1 MDTMTEQK
9 IGNDRI
15 LSTKLLVRA
24 IREGR
29 KNKERFCF
37 ILGAGASASSGIPTG
52 AELEY
57 RWMLDLNKDLGL
69 EEVRAVAGNLR
80 ENNTLSHDFK
90 EIEEAWN
97 RAKKK
102 GQTVLPSKY
111 YFDIYTLRFYPNYRN
126 GYHYLENL
134 MERSKP
140 SFGYHTL
147 ALMLTELPGSN
158 LVITTNFDSLV
169 EDALFLYADKKPLVI
184 NHELLAE
191 YAGDLNVKRPV
202 IAKLHRGIFF
212 DPLNRPEETDK
223 LQGKWKDVLEKVFQ
237 NYTPVVIGY
246 GGGDGSLM
254 KVLEESDVGMKNGI
268 YWCYVEKYG
277 IPDEKIQKI
286 VKDKEG
292 YLVRTAGFD
301 AVMLAVGNI
310 LFKDKIDP
318 DKTREALEKRIHIQ
332 IDNYEEEYKK
342 LKEELEDVSD
352 KKKPLNES
360 EEELK
365 ENIEKLDERTKHS
378 ESERQKMEQMTVWDY
393 YRQGNRY
400 YNSGEYE
407 NAIFRYEKAINLKP
421 DYAEAYYNRGVTYGK
436 LGESEKAIADYSKAI
451 ELKPD
456 LVEAYNNRG
465 VTYRKLGESEKALAD
480 YNKAIELKPDDAG
493 AYNNRGVTYGKLGE
507 SEKAIADYS
516 KAIELK
522 PDLVEA
528 YNNRGVAYDDLGE
541 SKKAIADYSKVIE
554 LKPDDADA
562 YYNRGVAYA
571 SIGESEKAIAD
582 YSKVV
587 KLKPDYAVA
596 YNNRGTIYSRI
607 GESEKAIADYSKAI
621 ELKPDNAEAYYNR
634 GVIYAGLGESEK
646 AIADYSKV
654 IELNPKDKEA
664 YEARAKVYYS
674 LGEEEKAA
682 ADEEAASKL

>member
-1 MDTMTEQK
+1 MSEQI

-15 LSTKLLVRA
+15 LSTKLLVKA
-24 IREGR
+24 ISEGQ
-29 KNKERFCF
+29 KYGERFCF

-57 RWMLDLNKDLGL
+57 RWMLDLDKDPGFK
-69 EEVRAVAGNLR
+69 EVHAVAKSLK
-80 ENNTLSHDFK
+80 EKKHLSHDFK

-97 RAKKK
+97 RAKEKR
-102 GQTVLPSKY
+102 QTVLPSEY

-147 ALMLTELPGSN
+147 ALMLTELSGSN

-169 EDALFLYADKKPLVI
+169 EDALFLYTDKKPLVI

-191 YAGDLNVKRPV
+191 FAGDLNIKRPV

-212 DPLNRPEETDK
+212 DPLNRPEETNG
-223 LQGKWKDVLEKVFQ
+223 LQGKWKDILEKVFQ

-246 GGGDGSLM
+246 GGGDSSLM
-254 KVLEESDVGMKNGI
+254 EVLEKRDVAMKNGI
-268 YWCYVEKYG
+268 YWCYVEKFG
-277 IPDEKIQKI
+277 IPDEKIQTI
-286 VKDKEG
+286 VEDKKG

-301 AVMLAVGNI
+301 AVMLAIGNI

-318 DKTREALEKRIHIQ
+318 DTTRGTLERRIYTQ
-332 IDNYEEEYKK
+332 VDNYEEEYKK
-342 LKEELEDVSD
+342 LKVELEDVAETET
-352 KKKPLNES
+352 PLNES

-365 ENIEKLDERTKHS
+365 ENIEKLDERTKRS
-378 ESERQKMEQMTVWDY
+378 ESERQKLEQMTAWDY

-400 YNSGEYE
+400 CDSEEYE
-407 NAIFRYEKAINLKP
+407 NAIVSYDKAIKQKT

-456 LVEAYNNRG
+456 YAKAYNNRG
-465 VTYRKLGESEKALAD
+465 CTYDDLGESEKAIADYSKAVELKPDYADAYYNRGCANSKLGESEKAIAD
-480 YNKAIELKPDDAG
+480 YSKAVELKPGYAE
-493 AYNNRGVTYGKLGE
+493 AYNNRGYTYDDLGE

-516 KAIELK
+516 KAIE
-522 PDLVEA
+522 
-528 YNNRGVAYDDLGE
+528 
-541 SKKAIADYSKVIE
+541 
-554 LKPDDADA
+554 
-562 YYNRGVAYA
+562 
-571 SIGESEKAIAD
+571 
-582 YSKVV
+582 
-587 KLKPDYAVA
+587 LKPDYAVA

-621 ELKPDNAEAYYNR
+621 ELKPGYAEAYYNR

>member
-1 MDTMTEQK
+1 MSEQI

-15 LSTKLLVRA
+15 LSTKLLVKA
-24 IREGR
+24 ISEGQ
-29 KNKERFCF
+29 KYGERFCF
-37 ILGAGASASSGIPTG
+37 ILGAGASASSGILTG

-57 RWMLDLNKDLGL
+57 RWMLDLDKDPGFK
-69 EEVRAVAGNLR
+69 EVHAVAKSLK
-80 ENNTLSHDFK
+80 EKKHLSHEFK

-97 RAKKK
+97 RAKEKR
-102 GQTVLPSKY
+102 QTVLPSEY

-147 ALMLTELPGSN
+147 ALMLTELSGSN

-169 EDALFLYADKKPLVI
+169 EDALFLYTDKKPLVI

-191 YAGDLNVKRPV
+191 FAGDLNVKRPV

-212 DPLNRPEETDK
+212 DPLNRPEETNG
-223 LQGKWKDVLEKVFQ
+223 LQGKWKDILEKVFQ

-254 KVLEESDVGMKNGI
+254 EVLEKRDVAMKNGI
-268 YWCYVEKYG
+268 YWCYVEKFG
-277 IPDEKIQKI
+277 IPDEKIQTI
-286 VKDKEG
+286 VEDKKG

-301 AVMLAVGNI
+301 AVMLAIGNI

-318 DKTREALEKRIHIQ
+318 DTTRGTLEGRIYTQ
-332 IDNYEEEYKK
+332 VDNYEEEYKK
-342 LKEELEDVSD
+342 LKVELEDVSD
-352 KKKPLNES
+352 KEKPLNES

-365 ENIEKLDERTKHS
+365 ENIEKLDERTKRS
-378 ESERQKMEQMTVWDY
+378 ESERQKLEQMTAWDY
-393 YRQGNRY
+393 NRRGIRSY
-400 YNSGEYE
+400 DLGEYE
-407 NAIFRYEKAINLKP
+407 NAILSYEKAINLKP
-421 DYAEAYYNRGVTYGK
+421 DYAIAYYNRGCVNTKLGESERAIADYSKAIELKPDLAEAYNNRGYTYKKIGESEK
-436 LGESEKAIADYSKAI
+436 AIADYSKAIELKPDLAEVYNNRGNAYDRLGESEKAIADYSKAI

-456 LVEAYNNRG
+456 YAEAYNNRG
-465 VTYRKLGESEKALAD
+465 CTY
-480 YNKAIELKPDDAG
+480 DD
-493 AYNNRGVTYGKLGE
+493 LGE

-522 PDLVEA
+522 PDYAE
-528 YNNRGVAYDDLGE
+528 
-541 SKKAIADYSKVIE
+541 
-554 LKPDDADA
+554 A
-562 YYNRGVAYA
+562 YYNRGVTYR
-571 SIGESEKAIAD
+571 
-582 YSKVV
+582 
-587 KLKPDYAVA
+587 KL
-596 YNNRGTIYSRI
+596 
-607 GESEKAIADYSKAI
+607 GESEKAIADYSKA
-621 ELKPDNAEAYYNR
+621 
-634 GVIYAGLGESEK
+634 
-646 AIADYSKV
+646 

>member
-1 MDTMTEQK
+1 MSEQI

-15 LSTKLLVRA
+15 LSTKLLVKA
-24 IREGR
+24 ISEGQ
-29 KNKERFCF
+29 KYGERFCF
-37 ILGAGASASSGIPTG
+37 ILGAGASASSGILTG

-57 RWMLDLNKDLGL
+57 RWMLDLDKDPGFK
-69 EEVRAVAGNLR
+69 EVHAVAKSLK
-80 ENNTLSHDFK
+80 EKKHLSHEFK

-97 RAKKK
+97 RAKEKR
-102 GQTVLPSKY
+102 QTVLPSEY

-147 ALMLTELPGSN
+147 ALMLTELSGSN

-169 EDALFLYADKKPLVI
+169 EDALFLYTDKKPLVI

-191 YAGDLNVKRPV
+191 FAGDLNVKRPV

-212 DPLNRPEETDK
+212 DPLNRPEETNG
-223 LQGKWKDVLEKVFQ
+223 LQGKWKDILEKVFQ

-254 KVLEESDVGMKNGI
+254 EVLEKRDVAMKNGI
-268 YWCYVEKYG
+268 YWCYVEKFG
-277 IPDEKIQKI
+277 IPDEKIQTI
-286 VKDKEG
+286 VEDKKG

-301 AVMLAVGNI
+301 AVMLAIGNI

-318 DKTREALEKRIHIQ
+318 DTTRGTLEGRIYTQ
-332 IDNYEEEYKK
+332 VDNYEEEYKK
-342 LKEELEDVSD
+342 LKVELEDVSD
-352 KKKPLNES
+352 KEKPLNES

-365 ENIEKLDERTKHS
+365 ENIEKLDERTKRS
-378 ESERQKMEQMTVWDY
+378 ESERQKLEQMTAWDY
-393 YRQGNRY
+393 NRRGIRSY
-400 YNSGEYE
+400 DLGEYE
-407 NAIFRYEKAINLKP
+407 NAILSYEKAINLKP
-421 DYAEAYYNRGVTYGK
+421 DYAIAYYNRGCVNTKLGESERAIADYSKAIELKPDLAEAYNNRGYTYKKIGESEK
-436 LGESEKAIADYSKAI
+436 AIADYSKAIELKPDLAEVYNNRGNAYDRLGESEKAIADYSKAI

-456 LVEAYNNRG
+456 YANAYNNRG
-465 VTYRKLGESEKALAD
+465 K
-480 YNKAIELKPDDAG
+480 
-493 AYNNRGVTYGKLGE
+493 
-507 SEKAIADYS
+507 
-516 KAIELK
+516 
-522 PDLVEA
+522 
-528 YNNRGVAYDDLGE
+528 
-541 SKKAIADYSKVIE
+541 
-554 LKPDDADA
+554 
-562 YYNRGVAYA
+562 
-571 SIGESEKAIAD
+571 
-582 YSKVV
+582 
-587 KLKPDYAVA
+587 
-596 YNNRGTIYSRI
+596 IYTGI

-621 ELKPDNAEAYYNR
+621 ELKPDYANAYNNRGYTYDGIGESEKAIADYSKAIELKPDYADAYYNR
-634 GVIYAGLGESEK
+634 GNVYGSMGESEK

>member
-1 MDTMTEQK
+1 MSEQI

-15 LSTKLLVRA
+15 LSTKLLVKA
-24 IREGR
+24 ISEGQ
-29 KNKERFCF
+29 KYGERFCF
-37 ILGAGASASSGIPTG
+37 ILGAGASASSGILTG

-57 RWMLDLNKDLGL
+57 RWMLDLDKDPGFK
-69 EEVRAVAGNLR
+69 EVHAVAKSLK
-80 ENNTLSHDFK
+80 EKKHLSHDFK

-97 RAKKK
+97 RAKEKR
-102 GQTVLPSKY
+102 QTVLPSEY

-147 ALMLTELPGSN
+147 ALMLTELSGSN

-169 EDALFLYADKKPLVI
+169 EDALFLYTDKKPLVI

-191 YAGDLNVKRPV
+191 FAGDLNIKRPV

-212 DPLNRPEETDK
+212 DPLNRPEETNG
-223 LQGKWKDVLEKVFQ
+223 LQGKWKDILEKVFQ

-246 GGGDGSLM
+246 GGGDSSLM
-254 KVLEESDVGMKNGI
+254 EVLEKRDVAMKNGI
-268 YWCYVEKYG
+268 YWCYVEKFG
-277 IPDEKIQKI
+277 IPDEKIQTI
-286 VKDKEG
+286 VEDKKG

-301 AVMLAVGNI
+301 AVMLAIGNI

-318 DKTREALEKRIHIQ
+318 DTTRGTLEGRIYTQ
-332 IDNYEEEYKK
+332 VDNYEEEYKK
-342 LKEELEDVSD
+342 LKVELEDVAETEI
-352 KKKPLNES
+352 PLNES

-365 ENIEKLDERTKHS
+365 ENIEKLDERTKRS
-378 ESERQKMEQMTVWDY
+378 ESERQKLEQMTAWDY
-393 YRQGNRY
+393 YRQGNRNY
-400 YNSGEYE
+400 FSGEYE
-407 NAIFRYEKAINLKP
+407 NAILSYEKAIKQKP
-421 DYAEAYYNRGVTYGK
+421 DYAEAYNNRGVAYDD

-456 LVEAYNNRG
+456 NAEAYYNRG
-465 VTYRKLGESEKALAD
+465 CTY
-480 YNKAIELKPDDAG
+480 DD
-493 AYNNRGVTYGKLGE
+493 LGE

-522 PDLVEA
+522 PGYADA
-528 YNNRGVAYDDLGE
+528 YNNRGNAY
-541 SKKAIADYSKVIE
+541 
-554 LKPDDADA
+554 
-562 YYNRGVAYA
+562 NC
-571 SIGESEKAIAD
+571 IGESEKAIAD
-582 YSKVV
+582 YSKAIEL
-587 KLKPDYAVA
+587 KPDYAKAYNNRGYTYDDLGESEKAIADYSKAIELKPDYAVA

-621 ELKPDNAEAYYNR
+621 ELKPGYAEAYYNR
-634 GVIYAGLGESEK
+634 GVIYAGIGESEK

>member
-1 MDTMTEQK
+1 MTEQK

-15 LSTKLLVRA
+15 LSTKLLVKA
-24 IREGR
+24 IREGQ
-29 KNKERFCF
+29 KNGERFCF

-57 RWMLDLNKDLGL
+57 RWMLDLNEEPGI
-69 EEVRAVAGNLR
+69 EEVRAVAGDLG
-80 ENNTLSHDFK
+80 ENKTLSHDFK

-212 DPLNRPEETDK
+212 DPLNRPEETDE

-254 KVLEESDVGMKNGI
+254 KVLEKPDVRMKNGI

-277 IPDEKIQKI
+277 IPDEKIQTI

-292 YLVRTAGFD
+292 YFVRTAGFD
-301 AVMLAVGNI
+301 AVMLAIGNI

-318 DKTREALEKRIHIQ
+318 DKTREALERRIHTQ

-352 KKKPLNES
+352 KEKPLNES
-360 EEELK
+360 EEELR
-365 ENIEKLDERTKHS
+365 ENIEKLDERTKRS
-378 ESERQKMEQMTVWDY
+378 ESERQKLEQMTAWDY

-400 YNSGEYE
+400 YSSGDYE
-407 NAIFRYEKAINLKP
+407 NAVLRYNKAIKLKP
-421 DYAEAYYNRGVTYGK
+421 DYAEAYNNRGIAYDGMGK
-436 LGESEKAIADYSKAI
+436 SKEAIADYSKAI
-451 ELKPD
+451 ELKPND
-456 LVEAYNNRG
+456 AEAY
-465 VTYRKLGESEKALAD
+465 Y
-480 YNKAIELKPDDAG
+480 
-493 AYNNRGVTYGKLGE
+493 
-507 SEKAIADYS
+507 
-516 KAIELK
+516 
-522 PDLVEA
+522 
-528 YNNRGVAYDDLGE
+528 NRGVAYDDLGE
-541 SKKAIADYSKVIE
+541 SKKAIADYSK
-554 LKPDDADA
+554 
-562 YYNRGVAYA
+562 
-571 SIGESEKAIAD
+571 
-582 YSKVV
+582 
-587 KLKPDYAVA
+587 
-596 YNNRGTIYSRI
+596 
-607 GESEKAIADYSKAI
+607 AI
-621 ELKPDNAEAYYNR
+621 ELKPDYAKAYNNR
-634 GVIYAGLGESEK
+634 GIV
-646 AIADYSKV
+646 
-654 IELNPKDKEA
+654 
-664 YEARAKVYYS
+664 YEGV
-674 LGEEEKAA
+674 
-682 ADEEAASKL
+682 

>member
-1 MDTMTEQK
+1 MSEQI

-15 LSTKLLVRA
+15 LSTKLLVKA
-24 IREGR
+24 ISEGQ
-29 KNKERFCF
+29 KYGERFCF
-37 ILGAGASASSGIPTG
+37 ILGAGASASSGILTG

-57 RWMLDLNKDLGL
+57 RWMLDLDKDPGFK
-69 EEVRAVAGNLR
+69 EVHAVAKSLK
-80 ENNTLSHDFK
+80 EKKHLSHEFK

-97 RAKKK
+97 RAKEKR
-102 GQTVLPSKY
+102 QTVLPSEY

-147 ALMLTELPGSN
+147 ALMLTELSGSN

-169 EDALFLYADKKPLVI
+169 EDALFLYTDKKPLVI

-191 YAGDLNVKRPV
+191 FAGDLNVKRPV

-212 DPLNRPEETDK
+212 DPLNRPEETNG
-223 LQGKWKDVLEKVFQ
+223 LQGKWKDILEKVFQ

-254 KVLEESDVGMKNGI
+254 EVLEKRDVAMKNGI
-268 YWCYVEKYG
+268 YWCYVEKFG
-277 IPDEKIQKI
+277 IPDEKIQTI
-286 VKDKEG
+286 VEDKKG

-301 AVMLAVGNI
+301 AVMLAIGNI

-318 DKTREALEKRIHIQ
+318 DTTRGTLEGRIYTQ
-332 IDNYEEEYKK
+332 VDNYEEEYKK
-342 LKEELEDVSD
+342 LKVELEDVSD
-352 KKKPLNES
+352 KEKPLNES

-365 ENIEKLDERTKHS
+365 ENIEKLDERTKRS
-378 ESERQKMEQMTVWDY
+378 ESERQKLEQMTAWDY
-393 YRQGNRY
+393 NRRGIRSY
-400 YNSGEYE
+400 DLGEYE
-407 NAIFRYEKAINLKP
+407 NAILSYEKAINLKP
-421 DYAEAYYNRGVTYGK
+421 DYAIAYYNRGCVNTKLGESERAIADYSKAIELKPDLAEAYNNRGYTYK
-436 LGESEKAIADYSKAI
+436 KIGESEKAIADYSKAI

-456 LVEAYNNRG
+456 LAEVYNNRG
-465 VTYRKLGESEKALAD
+465 
-480 YNKAIELKPDDAG
+480 N
-493 AYNNRGVTYGKLGE
+493 AYDRLGE
-507 SEKAIADYS
+507 SEKAIADCS

-522 PDLVEA
+522 PDYANA
-528 YNNRGVAYDDLGE
+528 YNNRG
-541 SKKAIADYSKVIE
+541 K
-554 LKPDDADA
+554 
-562 YYNRGVAYA
+562 
-571 SIGESEKAIAD
+571 
-582 YSKVV
+582 
-587 KLKPDYAVA
+587 
-596 YNNRGTIYSRI
+596 IYTGI

-621 ELKPDNAEAYYNR
+621 ELKPDYANAYNNRGYTYDGIGESEKAIADYSKAIELKPDYADAYYNR
-634 GVIYAGLGESEK
+634 GNVYGSMGESEK

>member
-1 MDTMTEQK
+1 MSEQI

-15 LSTKLLVRA
+15 LSTKLLVKA
-24 IREGR
+24 ISEGQ
-29 KNKERFCF
+29 KYGERFCF
-37 ILGAGASASSGIPTG
+37 ILGAGASASSGILTG

-57 RWMLDLNKDLGL
+57 RWMLDLDKDPGFK
-69 EEVRAVAGNLR
+69 EVHAVAKSLK
-80 ENNTLSHDFK
+80 EKKHLSHEFK

-97 RAKKK
+97 RAKEKR
-102 GQTVLPSKY
+102 QTVLPSEY

-147 ALMLTELPGSN
+147 ALMLTELSGSN

-169 EDALFLYADKKPLVI
+169 EDALFLYTDKKPLVI

-191 YAGDLNVKRPV
+191 FAGDLNVKRPV

-212 DPLNRPEETDK
+212 DPLNRPEETNG
-223 LQGKWKDVLEKVFQ
+223 LQGKWKDILEKVFQ

-254 KVLEESDVGMKNGI
+254 EVLEKRDVAMKNGI
-268 YWCYVEKYG
+268 YWCYVEKFG
-277 IPDEKIQKI
+277 IPDEKIQTI
-286 VKDKEG
+286 VEDKKG

-301 AVMLAVGNI
+301 AVMLAIGNI

-318 DKTREALEKRIHIQ
+318 DTTRGTLEGRIYTQ
-332 IDNYEEEYKK
+332 VDNYEEEYKK
-342 LKEELEDVSD
+342 LKVELEDVSD
-352 KKKPLNES
+352 KEKPLNES

-365 ENIEKLDERTKHS
+365 ENIEKLDERTKRS
-378 ESERQKMEQMTVWDY
+378 ESERQKLEQMTAWDY
-393 YRQGNRY
+393 NRRGIRSY
-400 YNSGEYE
+400 DLGEYE
-407 NAIFRYEKAINLKP
+407 NAILSYEKAINLKP
-421 DYAEAYYNRGVTYGK
+421 DYAIAYYNRGCVNTKLGESERAIADYSKAIELKPDLAEAYNNRGYTYKKIGESEK
-436 LGESEKAIADYSKAI
+436 AIADYSKAIELKPDLAEVYNNRGNAYDRLGESEKAIADYSKAI

-456 LVEAYNNRG
+456 YANAYNNRG
-465 VTYRKLGESEKALAD
+465 VAYGDLGGSEKAIAD
-480 YNKAIELKPDDAG
+480 YSKAIELKPDYAE
-493 AYNNRGVTYGKLGE
+493 AYNNRGCTYDDLGE

-522 PDLVEA
+522 PDYAE
-528 YNNRGVAYDDLGE
+528 
-541 SKKAIADYSKVIE
+541 
-554 LKPDDADA
+554 A
-562 YYNRGVAYA
+562 YYNRGVTYR
-571 SIGESEKAIAD
+571 
-582 YSKVV
+582 
-587 KLKPDYAVA
+587 KL
-596 YNNRGTIYSRI
+596 
-607 GESEKAIADYSKAI
+607 GESEKAIADYSKA
-621 ELKPDNAEAYYNR
+621 
-634 GVIYAGLGESEK
+634 
-646 AIADYSKV
+646 

>member
-1 MDTMTEQK
+1 MSEQI

-15 LSTKLLVRA
+15 LSTKLLVKA
-24 IREGR
+24 ISEGQ
-29 KNKERFCF
+29 KYGERFCF
-37 ILGAGASASSGIPTG
+37 ILGAGASASSGILTG

-57 RWMLDLNKDLGL
+57 RWMLDLDKDPGFK
-69 EEVRAVAGNLR
+69 EVHAVAKSLK
-80 ENNTLSHDFK
+80 EKKHLSHEFK

-97 RAKKK
+97 RAKEKR
-102 GQTVLPSKY
+102 QTVLPSEY

-147 ALMLTELPGSN
+147 ALMLTELSGSN

-169 EDALFLYADKKPLVI
+169 EDALFLYTDKKPLVI

-191 YAGDLNVKRPV
+191 FAGDLNVKRPV

-212 DPLNRPEETDK
+212 DPLNRPEETNG
-223 LQGKWKDVLEKVFQ
+223 LQGKWKDILEKVFQ

-254 KVLEESDVGMKNGI
+254 EVLEKRDVAMKNGI
-268 YWCYVEKYG
+268 YWCYVEKFG
-277 IPDEKIQKI
+277 IPDEKIQTI
-286 VKDKEG
+286 VEDKKG

-301 AVMLAVGNI
+301 AVMLAIGNI

-318 DKTREALEKRIHIQ
+318 DTTRGTLEGRIYTQ
-332 IDNYEEEYKK
+332 VDNYEEEYKK
-342 LKEELEDVSD
+342 LKVELEDVSETEI
-352 KKKPLNES
+352 PLNES

-365 ENIEKLDERTKHS
+365 ENIEKLDERTKRS
-378 ESERQKMEQMTVWDY
+378 ESERQKLEQMTAWDY

-400 YNSGEYE
+400 YFSGEYE
-407 NAIFRYEKAINLKP
+407 NAILSYEKAIKQKP
-421 DYAEAYYNRGVTYGK
+421 DYAEAYNNRGVAYDDLGESEKAIADYSKAIELKTDYAKAYNNRGCTYDDLGESEK
-436 LGESEKAIADYSKAI
+436 AIADYSKAIELKPGYAEAYNNRGYTYDDLGESEKAIADYSKAI

-456 LVEAYNNRG
+456 
-465 VTYRKLGESEKALAD
+465 
-480 YNKAIELKPDDAG
+480 
-493 AYNNRGVTYGKLGE
+493 
-507 SEKAIADYS
+507 
-516 KAIELK
+516 
-522 PDLVEA
+522 
-528 YNNRGVAYDDLGE
+528 
-541 SKKAIADYSKVIE
+541 
-554 LKPDDADA
+554 
-562 YYNRGVAYA
+562 
-571 SIGESEKAIAD
+571 
-582 YSKVV
+582 
-587 KLKPDYAVA
+587 YAVA
-596 YNNRGTIYSRI
+596 YNNRGTTYSRI

-621 ELKPDNAEAYYNR
+621 ELKPDYADAYYNR
-634 GVIYAGLGESEK
+634 GTTYSRIGESEKAIADYSKAIELKPDDANAYYNRGCTYANLGESEK
-646 AIADYSKV
+646 AIVDYSKV

>member
-1 MDTMTEQK
+1 MSEQI

-15 LSTKLLVRA
+15 LSTKLLVKA
-24 IREGR
+24 ISEGQ
-29 KNKERFCF
+29 KYGERFCF

-57 RWMLDLNKDLGL
+57 RWMLDLDKNPGFK
-69 EEVRAVAGNLR
+69 EVHAVAKSLK
-80 ENNTLSHDFK
+80 EKKHLSHDFK

-97 RAKKK
+97 RAKEKR
-102 GQTVLPSKY
+102 QTVLPSEY

-147 ALMLTELPGSN
+147 ALMLTELSGSN

-169 EDALFLYADKKPLVI
+169 EDALFLYTDKKPLVI

-191 YAGDLNVKRPV
+191 FAGDLNIKRPV

-212 DPLNRPEETDK
+212 DPLNRPEETNG
-223 LQGKWKDVLEKVFQ
+223 LQGKWKDILEKVFQ

-246 GGGDGSLM
+246 GGGDSSLM
-254 KVLEESDVGMKNGI
+254 EVLEKRDVAMKNGI
-268 YWCYVEKYG
+268 YWCYVEKFG
-277 IPDEKIQKI
+277 IPDEKIQTI
-286 VKDKEG
+286 VEDKKG

-301 AVMLAVGNI
+301 AVMLAIGNI

-318 DKTREALEKRIHIQ
+318 DTTRGTLERRIYTQ
-332 IDNYEEEYKK
+332 VDNYEEEYKK
-342 LKEELEDVSD
+342 LKVELEDVAETET
-352 KKKPLNES
+352 PLNES

-365 ENIEKLDERTKHS
+365 ENIEKLDERTKRS
-378 ESERQKMEQMTVWDY
+378 ESERQKLEQMTAWDY

-400 YNSGEYE
+400 CDSEEYE
-407 NAIFRYEKAINLKP
+407 NAIVSYDKAIKQKT

-456 LVEAYNNRG
+456 YAKAYNNRG
-465 VTYRKLGESEKALAD
+465 CTYDDLGESEKAIAD
-480 YNKAIELKPDDAG
+480 YSKAVELKPDYADA
-493 AYNNRGVTYGKLGE
+493 YYNRGCANSKLGE

-522 PDLVEA
+522 PGYAEA
-528 YNNRGVAYDDLGE
+528 YNNRGYTYDDL
-541 SKKAIADYSKVIE
+541 
-554 LKPDDADA
+554 
-562 YYNRGVAYA
+562 
-571 SIGESEKAIAD
+571 GESEKAIAD
-582 YSKVV
+582 YSKAIE
-587 KLKPDYAVA
+587 LKPDYAVA

-621 ELKPDNAEAYYNR
+621 ELKPGYAEAYYNR

>member
-1 MDTMTEQK
+1 MSEQI

-15 LSTKLLVRA
+15 LSTKLLVKA
-24 IREGR
+24 ISEGQ
-29 KNKERFCF
+29 KYGERFCF
-37 ILGAGASASSGIPTG
+37 ILGAGASASSGILTG

-57 RWMLDLNKDLGL
+57 RWMLDLDKDPGFK
-69 EEVRAVAGNLR
+69 EVHAVAKSLK
-80 ENNTLSHDFK
+80 EKKHLSHEFK

-97 RAKKK
+97 RAKEKR
-102 GQTVLPSKY
+102 QTVLPSEY

-147 ALMLTELPGSN
+147 ALMLTELSGSN

-169 EDALFLYADKKPLVI
+169 EDALFLYTNKKPLVI

-191 YAGDLNVKRPV
+191 FAGDLNVKRPV

-212 DPLNRPEETDK
+212 DPLNRPEETNG
-223 LQGKWKDVLEKVFQ
+223 LQGKWMDILEKVFQ

-254 KVLEESDVGMKNGI
+254 EVLEKRDVAMKNGI
-268 YWCYVEKYG
+268 YWCYVEKFG
-277 IPDEKIQKI
+277 IPDEKIQTI
-286 VKDKEG
+286 VEDKKG

-301 AVMLAVGNI
+301 AVMLAIGNI

-318 DKTREALEKRIHIQ
+318 DTTRGTLEGRIYTQ
-332 IDNYEEEYKK
+332 VDNYEEEYKK
-342 LKEELEDVSD
+342 LKVELEDVSD
-352 KKKPLNES
+352 KEKPLNES

-365 ENIEKLDERTKHS
+365 ENIEKLDERTKRS
-378 ESERQKMEQMTVWDY
+378 ESERQKLEQMTVWDY
-393 YRQGNRY
+393 NRRGIRSY
-400 YNSGEYE
+400 DLGEYE
-407 NAIFRYEKAINLKP
+407 NAILSYEKAINLKP
-421 DYAEAYYNRGVTYGK
+421 DYAIAYYNRGCVNTKLGESERAIADYSKAIELKPDLAEAYNNRGYTYK
-436 LGESEKAIADYSKAI
+436 KIGESEKAIADYSKAI

-456 LVEAYNNRG
+456 LAEVYNNRG
-465 VTYRKLGESEKALAD
+465 
-480 YNKAIELKPDDAG
+480 N
-493 AYNNRGVTYGKLGE
+493 AYDRLGE
-507 SEKAIADYS
+507 SEKAIADCS

-522 PDLVEA
+522 PDYANA
-528 YNNRGVAYDDLGE
+528 YNNRG
-541 SKKAIADYSKVIE
+541 K
-554 LKPDDADA
+554 
-562 YYNRGVAYA
+562 
-571 SIGESEKAIAD
+571 
-582 YSKVV
+582 
-587 KLKPDYAVA
+587 
-596 YNNRGTIYSRI
+596 IYTGI

-621 ELKPDNAEAYYNR
+621 ELKPDYANAYNNRGYTYDGIGESEKAIADYSKAIELKPDYADAYYNR
-634 GVIYAGLGESEK
+634 GNVYGSIGESEK

>member
-1 MDTMTEQK
+1 MSEQI

-15 LSTKLLVRA
+15 LSTKLLVKA
-24 IREGR
+24 ISEGQ
-29 KNKERFCF
+29 KYGERFCF
-37 ILGAGASASSGIPTG
+37 ILGAGASASSGILTG

-57 RWMLDLNKDLGL
+57 RWMLDLDKDPGFK
-69 EEVRAVAGNLR
+69 EVHAVAKSLK
-80 ENNTLSHDFK
+80 EKKHLSHDFK

-97 RAKKK
+97 RAKEKR
-102 GQTVLPSKY
+102 QTVLPSEY

-147 ALMLTELPGSN
+147 ALMLTELSGSN

-169 EDALFLYADKKPLVI
+169 EDALFLYTDKKPLVI

-191 YAGDLNVKRPV
+191 FAGDLNIKRPV

-212 DPLNRPEETDK
+212 DPLNRPEETNG
-223 LQGKWKDVLEKVFQ
+223 LQGKWKDILEKVFQ

-246 GGGDGSLM
+246 GGGDSSLM
-254 KVLEESDVGMKNGI
+254 EVLEKRDVAMKNGI
-268 YWCYVEKYG
+268 YWCYVEKFG
-277 IPDEKIQKI
+277 IPDEKIQTI
-286 VKDKEG
+286 VEDKKG

-301 AVMLAVGNI
+301 AVMLAIGNI

-318 DKTREALEKRIHIQ
+318 DTTRGTLERRIYTQ
-332 IDNYEEEYKK
+332 VDNYEEEYKK
-342 LKEELEDVSD
+342 LKVELEDVAETET
-352 KKKPLNES
+352 PLNES

-365 ENIEKLDERTKHS
+365 ENIEKLDERTKRS
-378 ESERQKMEQMTVWDY
+378 ESERQKLEQMTAWDY

-400 YNSGEYE
+400 CDSEEYE
-407 NAIFRYEKAINLKP
+407 NAIVSYDKAIKQKT
-421 DYAEAYYNRGVTYGK
+421 DYADAYYNRGVTYGK

-456 LVEAYNNRG
+456 YAKAYNNRG
-465 VTYRKLGESEKALAD
+465 CTYDDLGESEKAIADYSKAVELKPDYADAYYNRGCANSKLGESEKAIAD
-480 YNKAIELKPDDAG
+480 YSKAVELKPDYADA
-493 AYNNRGVTYGKLGE
+493 YYNRGCANSKLGE

-522 PDLVEA
+522 PGYAEA
-528 YNNRGVAYDDLGE
+528 YNNRGYTYDDL
-541 SKKAIADYSKVIE
+541 
-554 LKPDDADA
+554 
-562 YYNRGVAYA
+562 
-571 SIGESEKAIAD
+571 GESEKAIAD
-582 YSKVV
+582 YSKAIE
-587 KLKPDYAVA
+587 LKPDYAVA

-621 ELKPDNAEAYYNR
+621 ELKPGYAEAYYNR

>member
-1 MDTMTEQK
+1 MSEQI

-15 LSTKLLVRA
+15 LSTKLLVKA
-24 IREGR
+24 ISEGQ
-29 KNKERFCF
+29 KYGERFCF
-37 ILGAGASASSGIPTG
+37 ILGAGASASSGILTG

-57 RWMLDLNKDLGL
+57 RWMLDLDKNPGFK
-69 EEVRAVAGNLR
+69 EVHAVAKSLK
-80 ENNTLSHDFK
+80 EKKHLSHDFK

-97 RAKKK
+97 RAKEKR
-102 GQTVLPSKY
+102 QTVLPSEY

-147 ALMLTELPGSN
+147 ALMLTELSGSN

-169 EDALFLYADKKPLVI
+169 EDALFLYTDKKPLVI

-191 YAGDLNVKRPV
+191 FAGDLNIKRPV

-212 DPLNRPEETDK
+212 DPLNRPEETNG
-223 LQGKWKDVLEKVFQ
+223 LQGKWKDILEKVFQ

-246 GGGDGSLM
+246 GGGDSSLM
-254 KVLEESDVGMKNGI
+254 EVLEKRDVAMKNGI
-268 YWCYVEKYG
+268 YWCYVEKFG
-277 IPDEKIQKI
+277 IPDEKIQTI
-286 VKDKEG
+286 VEDKKG

-301 AVMLAVGNI
+301 AVMLAIGNI

-318 DKTREALEKRIHIQ
+318 DTTRGTLEGRIYTQ
-332 IDNYEEEYKK
+332 VDNYEEEYKK
-342 LKEELEDVSD
+342 LKVELEDVAETEI
-352 KKKPLNES
+352 PLNES

-365 ENIEKLDERTKHS
+365 ENIEKLDERTKRS
-378 ESERQKMEQMTVWDY
+378 ESERQKLEQMTAWDY

-400 YNSGEYE
+400 YFSGEYE
-407 NAIFRYEKAINLKP
+407 NAILSYEKAIKQKP
-421 DYAEAYYNRGVTYGK
+421 DYAEAYNNRGVAYDDLEESEKAIADYSKAIELKPDYANAYYNRGCTYDD

-456 LVEAYNNRG
+456 YAEAYNNRG
-465 VTYRKLGESEKALAD
+465 VTYRKLGESEKA
-480 YNKAIELKPDDAG
+480 
-493 AYNNRGVTYGKLGE
+493 
-507 SEKAIADYS
+507 IADYS
-516 KAIELK
+516 KAVELK
-522 PDLVEA
+522 TDYAVT
-528 YNNRGVAYDDLGE
+528 YNNRGVA
-541 SKKAIADYSKVIE
+541 
-554 LKPDDADA
+554 
-562 YYNRGVAYA
+562 
-571 SIGESEKAIAD
+571 
-582 YSKVV
+582 
-587 KLKPDYAVA
+587 
-596 YNNRGTIYSRI
+596 YSRI

-634 GVIYAGLGESEK
+634 GCTYDDLGESEKAIADYSKAIELKSDYADAYNNRGNAYNCIGESEKAIADYSKAIELKPDDADAYYNRGNVYGSMGESEK

>member
-1 MDTMTEQK
+1 MSEQI

-15 LSTKLLVRA
+15 LSTKLLVKA
-24 IREGR
+24 ISEGQ
-29 KNKERFCF
+29 KYGERFCF
-37 ILGAGASASSGIPTG
+37 ILGAGASASSGILTG

-57 RWMLDLNKDLGL
+57 RWMLDLDKDPGFK
-69 EEVRAVAGNLR
+69 EVHAVAKSLK
-80 ENNTLSHDFK
+80 EKKHLSHEFK

-97 RAKKK
+97 RAKEKR
-102 GQTVLPSKY
+102 QTVLPSEY

-147 ALMLTELPGSN
+147 ALMLTELSGSN

-169 EDALFLYADKKPLVI
+169 EDALFLYTNKKPLVI

-191 YAGDLNVKRPV
+191 FAGDLNVKRPV

-212 DPLNRPEETDK
+212 DPLNRPEETNG
-223 LQGKWKDVLEKVFQ
+223 LQGKWMDILEKVFQ

-254 KVLEESDVGMKNGI
+254 EVLEKRDVAMKNGI
-268 YWCYVEKYG
+268 YWCYVEKFG
-277 IPDEKIQKI
+277 IPDEKIQTI
-286 VKDKEG
+286 VEDKKG

-301 AVMLAVGNI
+301 AVMLAIGNI

-318 DKTREALEKRIHIQ
+318 DTTRGTLEGRIYTQ
-332 IDNYEEEYKK
+332 VDNYEEEYKK
-342 LKEELEDVSD
+342 LKVELEDVSD
-352 KKKPLNES
+352 KEKPLNES

-365 ENIEKLDERTKHS
+365 ENIEKLDERTKRS
-378 ESERQKMEQMTVWDY
+378 ESERQKLEQMTVWDY
-393 YRQGNRY
+393 NRRGIRSY
-400 YNSGEYE
+400 DLGEYE
-407 NAIFRYEKAINLKP
+407 NAILSYEKAINLKP
-421 DYAEAYYNRGVTYGK
+421 DYAIAYYNRGCVNTKLGESERAIADYSKAIELKPDLAEAYNNRGYTYK
-436 LGESEKAIADYSKAI
+436 KIGESEKAIADYSKAI

-456 LVEAYNNRG
+456 LAEVYNNRG
-465 VTYRKLGESEKALAD
+465 
-480 YNKAIELKPDDAG
+480 N
-493 AYNNRGVTYGKLGE
+493 AYDRLGE
-507 SEKAIADYS
+507 SEKAIADCS

-522 PDLVEA
+522 PDYANA
-528 YNNRGVAYDDLGE
+528 YNNRG
-541 SKKAIADYSKVIE
+541 K
-554 LKPDDADA
+554 
-562 YYNRGVAYA
+562 
-571 SIGESEKAIAD
+571 
-582 YSKVV
+582 
-587 KLKPDYAVA
+587 
-596 YNNRGTIYSRI
+596 IYTGI

-621 ELKPDNAEAYYNR
+621 ELKPDYANAYNNRGYTYDGIGESEKAIADYSKAIELKPDYADAYYNR
-634 GVIYAGLGESEK
+634 GNVYGSMGESEK

>member
-1 MDTMTEQK
+1 MSEQI

-15 LSTKLLVRA
+15 LSTKLLVKA
-24 IREGR
+24 ISEGQ
-29 KNKERFCF
+29 KYGERFCF
-37 ILGAGASASSGIPTG
+37 ILGAGASASSGILTG

-57 RWMLDLNKDLGL
+57 RWMLDLDKDPGFK
-69 EEVRAVAGNLR
+69 EVHAVAKSLK
-80 ENNTLSHDFK
+80 EKKHLSHEFK

-97 RAKKK
+97 RAKEER
-102 GQTVLPSKY
+102 QTVLPSEY

-147 ALMLTELPGSN
+147 ALMLTELSGSN

-169 EDALFLYADKKPLVI
+169 EDALFLYTDKKPLVI

-191 YAGDLNVKRPV
+191 FAGDLNVKRPV

-212 DPLNRPEETDK
+212 DPLNRPEETNG
-223 LQGKWKDVLEKVFQ
+223 LQGKWKDILEKVFQ

-254 KVLEESDVGMKNGI
+254 EVLEKRDVAMKNGI
-268 YWCYVEKYG
+268 YWCYVEKFG
-277 IPDEKIQKI
+277 IPDEKIQTI
-286 VKDKEG
+286 VEDKKG

-301 AVMLAVGNI
+301 AVMLAIGNI

-318 DKTREALEKRIHIQ
+318 DTTRGTLEGRIYTQ
-332 IDNYEEEYKK
+332 VDNYEEEYKK
-342 LKEELEDVSD
+342 LKVELEDVSD
-352 KKKPLNES
+352 KEKPLNES

-365 ENIEKLDERTKHS
+365 ENIEKLDERTKRS
-378 ESERQKMEQMTVWDY
+378 ESERQKLEQMTAWDY
-393 YRQGNRY
+393 NRRGIRSY
-400 YNSGEYE
+400 DLGEYE
-407 NAIFRYEKAINLKP
+407 NAILSYEKAINLKP
-421 DYAEAYYNRGVTYGK
+421 DYAIAYYNRGCVNTKLGESERAIADYSKAIELKPDLAEAYNNRGYTYKKIGESEK
-436 LGESEKAIADYSKAI
+436 AIADYSKAIELKPDLAEVYNNRGNAYDRLGESEKAIADYSKAI

-456 LVEAYNNRG
+456 YANAYNNRG
-465 VTYRKLGESEKALAD
+465 VAYGDLG
-480 YNKAIELKPDDAG
+480 G
-493 AYNNRGVTYGKLGE
+493 

-522 PDLVEA
+522 PDYAE
-528 YNNRGVAYDDLGE
+528 
-541 SKKAIADYSKVIE
+541 
-554 LKPDDADA
+554 A
-562 YYNRGVAYA
+562 YYNRGVTYR
-571 SIGESEKAIAD
+571 
-582 YSKVV
+582 
-587 KLKPDYAVA
+587 KL
-596 YNNRGTIYSRI
+596 
-607 GESEKAIADYSKAI
+607 GESEKAIADYSKA
-621 ELKPDNAEAYYNR
+621 
-634 GVIYAGLGESEK
+634 
-646 AIADYSKV
+646 

>member
-1 MDTMTEQK
+1 MSEQI

-15 LSTKLLVRA
+15 LSTKLLVKA
-24 IREGR
+24 ISEGQ
-29 KNKERFCF
+29 KYGERFCF
-37 ILGAGASASSGIPTG
+37 ILGAGASASSGILTG

-57 RWMLDLNKDLGL
+57 RWMLDLDKDPGFK
-69 EEVRAVAGNLR
+69 EVHAVAKSLK
-80 ENNTLSHDFK
+80 EKKHLSHDFK

-97 RAKKK
+97 RAKEKR
-102 GQTVLPSKY
+102 QTVLPSEY

-147 ALMLTELPGSN
+147 ALMLTELSGSN

-169 EDALFLYADKKPLVI
+169 EDALFLYTDKKPLVI

-191 YAGDLNVKRPV
+191 FAGDLNIKRPV

-212 DPLNRPEETDK
+212 DPLNRPEETNG
-223 LQGKWKDVLEKVFQ
+223 LQGKWKDILEKVFQ

-246 GGGDGSLM
+246 GGGDSSLM
-254 KVLEESDVGMKNGI
+254 EVLEKRDVAMKNGI
-268 YWCYVEKYG
+268 YWCYVEKFG
-277 IPDEKIQKI
+277 IPDEKIQTI
-286 VKDKEG
+286 VEDKKG

-301 AVMLAVGNI
+301 AVMLAIGNI

-318 DKTREALEKRIHIQ
+318 DTTRGTLERRIYTQ
-332 IDNYEEEYKK
+332 VDNYEEEYKK
-342 LKEELEDVSD
+342 LKVELEDVAETET
-352 KKKPLNES
+352 PLNES

-365 ENIEKLDERTKHS
+365 ENIEKLDERTKRS
-378 ESERQKMEQMTVWDY
+378 ESERQKLEQMTAWDY

-400 YNSGEYE
+400 CDSEEYE
-407 NAIFRYEKAINLKP
+407 NAIVSYDKAIKQKT
-421 DYAEAYYNRGVTYGK
+421 DYADAYYNRGVTYGK

-456 LVEAYNNRG
+456 YAKAYNNRG
-465 VTYRKLGESEKALAD
+465 CTYDDLGESEKAIAD
-480 YNKAIELKPDDAG
+480 YSKAVELKPDYADA
-493 AYNNRGVTYGKLGE
+493 YYNRGCANSKLGE

-522 PDLVEA
+522 PG
-528 YNNRGVAYDDLGE
+528 Y
-541 SKKAIADYSKVIE
+541 
-554 LKPDDADA
+554 
-562 YYNRGVAYA
+562 
-571 SIGESEKAIAD
+571 
-582 YSKVV
+582 
-587 KLKPDYAVA
+587 
-596 YNNRGTIYSRI
+596 
-607 GESEKAIADYSKAI
+607 
-621 ELKPDNAEAYYNR
+621 AEAYYNR

>member
-1 MDTMTEQK
+1 MSEQI

-15 LSTKLLVRA
+15 LSTKLLVKA
-24 IREGR
+24 ISEGQ
-29 KNKERFCF
+29 KYGERFCF
-37 ILGAGASASSGIPTG
+37 ILGAGASASSGILTG

-57 RWMLDLNKDLGL
+57 RWMLDLDKDPGFK
-69 EEVRAVAGNLR
+69 EVHAVAKSLK
-80 ENNTLSHDFK
+80 EKKHLSHDFK

-97 RAKKK
+97 RAKEKR
-102 GQTVLPSKY
+102 QTVLPSEY

-147 ALMLTELPGSN
+147 ALMLTELSGSN

-169 EDALFLYADKKPLVI
+169 EDALFLYTDKKPLVI

-191 YAGDLNVKRPV
+191 FAGDLNIKRPV

-212 DPLNRPEETDK
+212 DPLNRPEETNG
-223 LQGKWKDVLEKVFQ
+223 LQGKWKDILEKVFQ

-246 GGGDGSLM
+246 GGGDSSLM
-254 KVLEESDVGMKNGI
+254 EVLEKRDVAMKNGI
-268 YWCYVEKYG
+268 YWCYVEKFG
-277 IPDEKIQKI
+277 IPDEKIQTI
-286 VKDKEG
+286 VEDKKG

-301 AVMLAVGNI
+301 AVMLAIGNI

-318 DKTREALEKRIHIQ
+318 DTTRGTLERRIYTQ
-332 IDNYEEEYKK
+332 VDNYEEEYKK
-342 LKEELEDVSD
+342 LKVELEDVAETET
-352 KKKPLNES
+352 PLNES

-365 ENIEKLDERTKHS
+365 ENIEKLDERTKRS
-378 ESERQKMEQMTVWDY
+378 ESERQKLEQMTAWDY

-400 YNSGEYE
+400 CDSEEYE
-407 NAIFRYEKAINLKP
+407 NAIVSYDKAIKQKT
-421 DYAEAYYNRGVTYGK
+421 DYADAYYNRGVTYGK

-456 LVEAYNNRG
+456 YAKAYNNRG
-465 VTYRKLGESEKALAD
+465 CTY
-480 YNKAIELKPDDAG
+480 DD
-493 AYNNRGVTYGKLGE
+493 LGE

-522 PDLVEA
+522 SDYADA
-528 YNNRGVAYDDLGE
+528 YNNRGNAY
-541 SKKAIADYSKVIE
+541 
-554 LKPDDADA
+554 
-562 YYNRGVAYA
+562 NC
-571 SIGESEKAIAD
+571 IGESEKAIAD
-582 YSKVV
+582 YSKAIE
-587 KLKPDYAVA
+587 LKPDYAVA

-621 ELKPDNAEAYYNR
+621 ELKPGYAEAYYNR

>member
-1 MDTMTEQK
+1 MSEQI

-15 LSTKLLVRA
+15 LSTKLLVKA
-24 IREGR
+24 ISEGQ
-29 KNKERFCF
+29 KYGERFCF

-57 RWMLDLNKDLGL
+57 RWMLDLDKNPGFK
-69 EEVRAVAGNLR
+69 EVHAVAKSLK
-80 ENNTLSHDFK
+80 EKKHLSHDFK

-97 RAKKK
+97 RAKEKR
-102 GQTVLPSKY
+102 QTVLPSEY

-147 ALMLTELPGSN
+147 ALMLTELSGSN

-169 EDALFLYADKKPLVI
+169 EDALFLYTDKKPLVI

-191 YAGDLNVKRPV
+191 FAGDLNIKRPV

-212 DPLNRPEETDK
+212 DPLNRPEETNG
-223 LQGKWKDVLEKVFQ
+223 LQGKWKDILEKVFQ

-246 GGGDGSLM
+246 GGGDSSLM
-254 KVLEESDVGMKNGI
+254 EVLEKRDVAMKNGI
-268 YWCYVEKYG
+268 YWCYVEKFG
-277 IPDEKIQKI
+277 IPDEKIQTI
-286 VKDKEG
+286 VEDKKG

-301 AVMLAVGNI
+301 AVMLAIGNI

-318 DKTREALEKRIHIQ
+318 DTTRGTLERRIYTQ
-332 IDNYEEEYKK
+332 VDNYEEEYKK
-342 LKEELEDVSD
+342 LKVELEDVAETET
-352 KKKPLNES
+352 PLNES

-365 ENIEKLDERTKHS
+365 ENIEKLDERTKRS
-378 ESERQKMEQMTVWDY
+378 ESERQKLEQMTAWDY

-400 YNSGEYE
+400 CDSEEYE
-407 NAIFRYEKAINLKP
+407 NAIVSYDKAIKQKT
-421 DYAEAYYNRGVTYGK
+421 DYADAYYNRGVTYGK

-456 LVEAYNNRG
+456 YAKAYNNRG
-465 VTYRKLGESEKALAD
+465 CTYDDLGESEKAIAD
-480 YNKAIELKPDDAG
+480 YSKAVELKPDYADA
-493 AYNNRGVTYGKLGE
+493 YYNRGCANSKLGE

-522 PDLVEA
+522 PGYAE
-528 YNNRGVAYDDLGE
+528 
-541 SKKAIADYSKVIE
+541 
-554 LKPDDADA
+554 A
-562 YYNRGVAYA
+562 YYNRGYTYDDL
-571 SIGESEKAIAD
+571 GESEKAIAD
-582 YSKVV
+582 YSKAIE
-587 KLKPDYAVA
+587 LKPDYAEA
-596 YNNRGTIYSRI
+596 YNNRGTTYSRI

-621 ELKPDNAEAYYNR
+621 ELKLDNAEAYYNR